1 MLVEPLL
8 AVPAPHQEGT
18 AVGEVGRGGALTA
31 AVSQSA
37 NTMNHHEVVMFYAE
51 YECLS
56 VTRRLV
62 TAHVFGISSLVGSA
76 SQYCSSPSLPSHGH
90 KKITFNLIATC
101 ILPALARDI

>member
-8 AVPAPHQEGT
+8 AVPAPHHEWA

-37 NTMNHHEVVMFYAE
+37 DKMNYHEVVMFYAE

-62 TAHVFGISSLVGSA
+62 TAHVFSISSLFGSA
-76 SQYCSSPSLPSHGH
+76 S
-90 KKITFNLIATC
+90 
-101 ILPALARDI
+101 

>member
-31 AVSQSA
+31 ALCQPA
-37 NTMNHHEVVMFYAE
+37 NKMNHHEVVMFYAE

-62 TAHVFGISSLVGSA
+62 TAQAHVFSISFLVGSA
-76 SQYCSSPSLPSHGH
+76 S
-90 KKITFNLIATC
+90 
-101 ILPALARDI
+101 

>member
-1 MLVEPLL
+1 MVVEPLL

-37 NTMNHHEVVMFYAE
+37 NKMNHHVVVMLYAE

-62 TAHVFGISSLVGSA
+62 TAHVHVFSISSLVGSA
-76 SQYCSSPSLPSHGH
+76 S
-90 KKITFNLIATC
+90 
-101 ILPALARDI
+101 

>member
-1 MLVEPLL
+1 MIVKVLSMLMPLHPPLLVLVEPLL

-31 AVSQSA
+31 AVCQPA
-37 NTMNHHEVVMFYAE
+37 KMNHHEVVMIYAE

-62 TAHVFGISSLVGSA
+62 TAQAHVFSISSLVGSA
-76 SQYCSSPSLPSHGH
+76 S
-90 KKITFNLIATC
+90 
-101 ILPALARDI
+101 